1 MKRLLIILFLNLYSD
16 FVFAIEETSSKNVGM
31 AVPGASVGILQWLL
45 SCIGVI
51 FLMFFLAYL
60 LKKAKFVPGLKGNL
74 LKIVAIVGVGSHEKI
89 AIIKAGDRYFL
100 IGITPQKITQLGEID
115 SSELNSENTS
125 STVTDCD
132 ETVKGN
138 FAEKLFAFMVKG
150 KNEVKSSPSNEQK
163 TGTQSTIGENNEN
176 S

>member
-16 FVFAIEETSSKNVGM
+16 FVFAIEETSSKNVGI

-60 LKKAKFVPGLKGNL
+60 LNKAKFVPGLKGNL

-115 SSELNSENTS
+115 ASELNSGQQS
-125 STVTDCD
+125 SGSG
-132 ETVKGN
+132 ETAEKGN

-150 KNEVKSSPSNEQK
+150 RNGTGDAAPKTEKKSDAENSK
-163 TGTQSTIGENNEN
+163 GENNEN
-176 S
+176 N

>member
-16 FVFAIEETSSKNVGM
+16 FVFAIEETSSKNVGI

-115 SSELNSENTS
+115 ASELNSGQQS
-125 STVTDCD
+125 SGSG
-132 ETVKGN
+132 ETAEKGN

-150 KNEVKSSPSNEQK
+150 RNGTGDAAPKTEKKSDAENSK
-163 TGTQSTIGENNEN
+163 GENNEN
-176 S
+176 N

>member
-16 FVFAIEETSSKNVGM
+16 FVFAIEETSSKNVGI

-100 IGITPQKITQLGEID
+100 IGITPQKITLLGEID
-115 SSELNSENTS
+115 ASELNSGQQS
-125 STVTDCD
+125 SGSG
-132 ETVKGN
+132 ETAEKGN

-150 KNEVKSSPSNEQK
+150 RNGTGDAAPKTEKKSDAENSK
-163 TGTQSTIGENNEN
+163 GENNEN
-176 S
+176 N